1 LFNISSIVTVQLRV
15 PENIRGRVMGVFA
28 ISQSV
33 GILGGLWTGS
43 LATVI
48 GLRAGMMV
56 GPAMML
62 VMISVIF
69 LTQRKVRNLHEDPTQ
84 DR

>member
-1 LFNISSIVTVQLRV
+1 
-15 PENIRGRVMGVFA
+15 
-28 ISQSV
+28 
-33 GILGGLWTGS
+33 
-43 LATVI
+43 VI

-56 GPAMML
+56 GPAIML